1 MSDATTTPQPTAPLT
16 PQARYDAALAALQ
29 AKQRKFVAH
38 YLASLNASQAAR
50 QAGYSE
56 KTAGQIGYQLLQK
69 TSIAA
74 AVSAGMALQAMPAG
88 EILARLSAHARG
100 SMADFLRVD
109 EEEIQ
114 VSWSVLELPADR
126 DGNPDLSG
134 TIYDLAKQQIVKP
147 TQRILHT
154 ATVKRSVARLD
165 LLAAGQAGKLGLVKK
180 YSLDEDTG
188 KVGIEIYD
196 AQAAL
201 IALGKH
207 HKLWG
212 DDGLGGI
219 LKSIDLTKL
228 RPDQLE
234 RLSAGDDPIAVL
246 LGQ

>member
-1 MSDATTTPQPTAPLT
+1 
-16 PQARYDAALAALQ
+16 
-29 AKQRKFVAH
+29 
-38 YLASLNASQAAR
+38 
-50 QAGYSE
+50 
-56 KTAGQIGYQLLQK
+56 
-69 TSIAA
+69 
-74 AVSAGMALQAMPAG
+74 
-88 EILARLSAHARG
+88 
-100 SMADFLRVD
+100 MADFLRVD